1 MSQGYLVVLCTCP
14 DRESAMRIAD
24 ALLDRRQAACVNV
37 LPGVVSVYEW
47 EGARQHDEEVLA
59 VIKTRADAFS
69 AVEETVRT
77 LHPYELPEI
86 VAVSI
91 TKGFAPYLNWIDRS
105 VPPT

>member
-1 MSQGYLVVLCTCP
+1 MSASYLVVLCTCP
-14 DRESAMRIAD
+14 DRETALRIAD
-24 ALLDRRQAACVNV
+24 ALIDRRQAACVNV

-47 EGARQHDEEVLA
+47 EGGRQRDEEVLA
-59 VIKTRADAFS
+59 VIKTRSDAFS

-86 VAVSI
+86 VAVSL

-105 VPPT
+105 VQLT